1 MLRHG
6 IMKLGLAVA
15 ALVAVSVPVL
25 AAGLPAC
32 CAPRVEPPAA
42 RSACCPM
49 KAAAGMPKGCCKAP
63 EAPKPDTRIT
73 QAAPAVVAAA
83 PPSVALVVVST
94 DVPELVVAHAAR
106 REHRAPS
113 PDDSPPDRLS
123 RNHVLLI

>member
-1 MLRHG
+1 MHRHRML
-6 IMKLGLAVA
+6 KLALTFA
-15 ALVAVSVPVL
+15 ALTAISVPTL

-32 CAPRVEPPAA
+32 CAPKVAQPAA
-42 RSACCPM
+42 RPACCPM
-49 KAAAGMPKGCCKAP
+49 KAAAAMPKGCCKAP

-73 QAAPAVVAAA
+73 QAAPAVIAGA

-94 DVPELVVAHAAR
+94 DVPDLVVAHVAR
-106 REHRAPS
+106 RQHRAPS